1 MQYGAGFFKREQLY
15 EETDGG
21 SGGNYQE
28 AGRKIRKIQSVASIT
43 ESEYEEVA
51 VFCFR
56 FLGFT
61 TLEQVDNMTLREYRL
76 LVRAHELKS
85 VDEDYRCH
93 EQAFLNFAVQ
103 ARRKNGNPVY
113 KRFRQ
118 FYDYERQ
125 IEKVANGNRKKPQ
138 FSALAEFLKRKEGSS
153 NGGKL

>member
-1 MQYGAGFFKREQLY
+1 
-15 EETDGG
+15 
-21 SGGNYQE
+21 
-28 AGRKIRKIQSVASIT
+28 
-43 ESEYEEVA
+43 
-51 VFCFR
+51 
-56 FLGFT
+56 
-61 TLEQVDNMTLREYRL
+61 MTLREYHL

-93 EQAFLNFAVQ
+93 EQAFLNFSVQ

-125 IEKVANGNRKKPQ
+125 IEKVANGNRKKTQ
-138 FSALAEFLKRKEGSS
+138 FTALAEFLKRKEGSS